1 MSPDLVRQIVERN
14 NGAEAGLIGSLLEIQ
29 TKFGYLPAEA
39 LRTVAEATNRSLV
52 DVYGVATFYRAFSL
66 KPRGKHLISCCLG
79 TACHVR
85 GAPRIAEEL
94 QKQLGVAP
102 GDTTPDDE
110 FTFETV
116 NCLGACALGP
126 IVVVDGR
133 YYSQTNTSMIAGIL
147 KETRE
152 ARLPDLSADKRSI
165 LLPVACPHCNHGL
178 LDPGHLIDGQPSIK
192 ITLSYGQKHG
202 WLRLSRLYGSYF
214 SESEH
219 EIPLDEVV
227 NVFCP
232 HCNAELIGAD
242 YCPECG
248 ENMGAMRV
256 IGGGTIQFCPKHG
269 CKGHILD
276 LQ

>member
-1 MSPDLVRQIVERN
+1 MSPDLIRQIVERN

-29 TKFGYLPAEA
+29 TKFGYLPADV
-39 LRTVAEATNRSLV
+39 LRTVAEQTNRSLV
-52 DVYGVATFYRAFSL
+52 EVYGVATFYRAFSL

-85 GAPRIAEEL
+85 GAPRVAEEL

-147 KETRE
+147 RE
-152 ARLPDLSADKRSI
+152 SRVGPDKDFSGENHTFPLPIS
-165 LLPVACPHCNHGL
+165 CPHCNHGL
-178 LDPGHLIDGQPSIK
+178 LDPEHPIDGQPSVK
-192 ITLSYGQKHG
+192 VTLSYGEKHG
-202 WLRLSRLYGSYF
+202 WLRLSQLYGSYHSD
-214 SESEH
+214 SENKVP
-219 EIPLDEVV
+219 IDEVV
-227 NVFCP
+227 NLFCP
-232 HCNAELIGAD
+232 HCNAELVGSD
-242 YCPECG
+242 FCPECG
-248 ENMGAMRV
+248 ERMGV
-256 IGGGTIQFCPKHG
+256 LKIISGGTIQFCTKHG

-276 LQ
+276 L